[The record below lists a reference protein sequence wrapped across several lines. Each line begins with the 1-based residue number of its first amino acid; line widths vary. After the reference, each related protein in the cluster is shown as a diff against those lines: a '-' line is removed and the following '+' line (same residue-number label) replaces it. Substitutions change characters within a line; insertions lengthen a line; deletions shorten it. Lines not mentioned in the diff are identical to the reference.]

1 MYILFILLS
10 QGCAEGCVWKA
21 RALRAALSASF
32 HHCLWINDG
41 FYGQSVGVEAEA
53 ADYAFAGGGDAGV
66 VAKLFALVYVGDVY
80 FDDGE
85 LHAADGIVKGYRRV
99 GIGSCVEH
107 HAVNVFCY
115 GLLQTVDE
123 KAFYVALEIEKFHLR
138 IALAE
143 LVEATVHRAV
153 AVDARLALSE
163 QVEVGAVENQ
173 NFHR

>member
-1 MYILFILLS
+1 M
-10 QGCAEGCVWKA
+10 
-21 RALRAALSASF
+21 
-32 HHCLWINDG
+32 
-41 FYGQSVGVEAEA
+41 
-53 ADYAFAGGGDAGV
+53 
-66 VAKLFALVYVGDVY
+66 
-80 FDDGE
+80 
-85 LHAADGIVKGYRRV
+85 
-99 GIGSCVEH
+99 GIGPCVEH

-143 LVEATVHRAV
+143 LVEAAVHRAV

-173 NFHR
+173 NFHK